1 LEKSIINF
9 KSVKII
15 TTSGKTQMN
24 QGFSKTKKSSIFNP
38 TKRAMAMEAKNWD
51 AKPI

>member
-1 LEKSIINF
+1 LEKTIINF
-9 KSVKII
+9 NSVKII

-24 QGFSKTKKSSIFNP
+24 QGFSKLKKLSIFNP
-38 TKRAMAMEAKNWD
+38 TKRAIAMAAKNWD